1 MKLKLTKLIASTV
14 ALAVISA
21 SAIAQEGNEKKGK
34 RKGKGKP
41 AAERPERPERPEGA
55 GKGGQREARPERS
68 PEEIFKSIK
77 QRLADNE
84 KFAEMFA
91 KRADSNEDGK
101 VSDEEIKAAIAKM
114 AERRKN
120 GGEAG
125 RQRGPRGP
133 KTDGTKPVRPDGA
146 KSKGPRGPKPD
157 GKKPKGPRGEK
168 KGRPALEE

>member
-1 MKLKLTKLIASTV
+1 MKLKLTKLVASTV
-14 ALAVISA
+14 ALAVLSA

-41 AAERPERPERPEGA
+41 AAERPEGA

-84 KFAEMFA
+84 RFAEMFA

-168 KGRPALEE
+168 KGRPAIEE

>member
-34 RKGKGKP
+34 KKGKAKP
-41 AAERPERPERPEGA
+41 AAERPEGA
-55 GKGGQREARPERS
+55 GKSGQRGARPERS

-77 QRLADNE
+77 QRLAENE

-146 KSKGPRGPKPD
+146 KSKGPRGAKPD

>member
-14 ALAVISA
+14 VLAVMSA
-21 SAIAQEGNEKKGK
+21 SAIAQEGEKKGK
-34 RKGKGKP
+34 KKGKGKP
-41 AAERPERPERPEGA
+41 AAERPERPQ
-55 GKGGQREARPERS
+55 GGQRGARPERS
-68 PEEIFKSIK
+68 PEEMLKTIK

-84 KFAEMFA
+84 KFAEMFT
-91 KRADSNEDGK
+91 KRADSDEDGK
-101 VSDEEIKAAIAKM
+101 LSDEEIKAAIAKM

-125 RQRGPRGP
+125 RKRGPRGP
-133 KTDGTKPVRPDGA
+133 RPDETKPVRPDGS
-146 KSKGPRGPKPD
+146 KSKGPRGPRPD

>member
-34 RKGKGKP
+34 KKGKGKP

-55 GKGGQREARPERS
+55 GKGGQRGARPERS

>member
-14 ALAVISA
+14 ALAVMSA
-21 SAIAQEGNEKKGK
+21 SAIAQEGEKKGK
-34 RKGKGKP
+34 KKGKGKP
-41 AAERPERPERPEGA
+41 AAERPERPQGA
-55 GKGGQREARPERS
+55 GQRGARPERS
-68 PEEIFKSIK
+68 PEEMLKTIK

-84 KFAEMFA
+84 KFAEMFT
-91 KRADSNEDGK
+91 KRADSDEDGK
-101 VSDEEIKAAIAKM
+101 LSDEEIKAAIAKM

-133 KTDGTKPVRPDGA
+133 RPDETKPVRPDGS
-146 KSKGPRGPKPD
+146 KSKGPRGPRPD

>member
-34 RKGKGKP
+34 KKGKGKP